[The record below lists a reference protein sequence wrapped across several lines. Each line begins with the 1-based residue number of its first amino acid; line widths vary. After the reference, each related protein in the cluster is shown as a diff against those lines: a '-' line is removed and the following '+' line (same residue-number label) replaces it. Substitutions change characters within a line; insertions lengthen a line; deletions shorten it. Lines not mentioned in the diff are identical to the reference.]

1 MHNAGA
7 LLPELINSGI
17 RVLIYAGQADSSTSS
32 YLILWY
38 PLTYFHSGQRGRL
51 LARSRQSAEYL
62 LYNVLDSRQEELHR
76 LRWERR
82 WMDQGGW

>member
-38 PLTYFHSGQRGRL
+38 PLTYSSQWSTRSA
-51 LARSRQSAEYL
+51 ARA
-62 LYNVLDSRQEELHR
+62 
-76 LRWERR
+76 
-82 WMDQGGW
+82 